1 MRPQEKKTFGNQ
13 LQQIKTNQMITR
25 SFLRQCLG
33 SQYGSLI
40 LFRAW
45 PSLGFWNCSLVR
57 GVNKKNF
64 QQKYNESKCG
74 KIQFLKTFKPLKK
87 PSCIVPENQSLQS
100 LQSFS
105 HKPPNQTPLPQPT
118 TKPNYQHFTVSIT
131 SSLPVLQK
139 KNERR
144 FRESSRHLVDTRLH
158 SKYFQSLLT
167 SFDQVLCSIH
177 HFV

>member
-1 MRPQEKKTFGNQ
+1 MRPQEIKRIGNQ

-25 SFLRQCLG
+25 SFPRQRLG
-33 SQYGSLI
+33 ESVWVPNPFQGMAFFGFLKLFACWGSKQ
-40 LFRAW
+40 
-45 PSLGFWNCSLVR
+45 
-57 GVNKKNF
+57 NKLPT
-64 QQKYNESKCG
+64 
-74 KIQFLKTFKPLKK
+74 KIQWINMWQDSILEDIQSISNQVAWT
-87 PSCIVPENQSLQS
+87 ENQSLQS

-105 HKPPNQTPLPQPT
+105 HKPPNQTPLPNQQLNPT
-118 TKPNYQHFTVSIT
+118 TNISRFQSR
-131 SSLPVLQK
+131 LPFPCYK
-139 KNERR
+139 KKRR